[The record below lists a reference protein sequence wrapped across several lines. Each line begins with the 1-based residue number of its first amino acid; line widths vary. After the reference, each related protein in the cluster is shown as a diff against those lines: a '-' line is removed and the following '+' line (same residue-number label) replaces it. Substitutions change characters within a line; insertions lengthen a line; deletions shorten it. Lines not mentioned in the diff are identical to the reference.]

1 MIFDFEIKTFPI
13 YGCMLGVNYWDSD
26 MDEID
31 IYIEKQ
37 HVLQFMLLFA
47 AVSFVW
53 YSEKK

>member
-13 YGCMLGVNYWDSD
+13 YGILLGVNYWDSD

-31 IYIEKQ
+31 IYEEKQ